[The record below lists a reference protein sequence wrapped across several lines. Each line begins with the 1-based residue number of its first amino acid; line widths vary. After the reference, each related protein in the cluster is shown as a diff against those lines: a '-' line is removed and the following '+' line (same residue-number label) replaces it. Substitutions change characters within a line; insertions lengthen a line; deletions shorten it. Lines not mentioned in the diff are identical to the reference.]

1 MCDQHDGEYYRAR
14 ITVSIHLNYK
24 SCTNAVLNTRK
35 LLACNDLQ
43 MLAVFCN
50 LFVMSTEK
58 TVSVEEFENFA
69 SALRALAD
77 ASDDAIKR
85 MKQAKIK
92 EVPSTNY
99 QTAVRGFGY
108 VINCINDI
116 AGTATTATAR
126 EQLAPVRQELEKL
139 ESMKKQ
145 AKNASEIVK
154 RGPGRPKKES

>member
-1 MCDQHDGEYYRAR
+1 M
-14 ITVSIHLNYK
+14 N
-24 SCTNAVLNTRK
+24 
-35 LLACNDLQ
+35 
-43 MLAVFCN
+43 
-50 LFVMSTEK
+50 TEK
-58 TVSVEEFENFA
+58 TVSLDDFENFA

-85 MKQAKIK
+85 MRQAKIK

-126 EQLAPVRQELEKL
+126 EKLAPVRQELEKI

-145 AKNASEIVK
+145 AKNSSEVAK
-154 RGPGRPKKES
+154 RAVGRPKKEG